1 MAVDGSMLNE
11 YIGKK
16 IKIILVN
23 EQGTLKG
30 ILTKDGKKFFLK
42 NAQES
47 TKLTIS
53 KISAIK
59 EEVQE

>member
-11 YIGKK
+11 YVGKK
-16 IKIILVN
+16 IKVILVN
-23 EQGTLKG
+23 EQGILKG
-30 ILTKDGKKFFLK
+30 TLTKYGKKFILK
-42 NAQES
+42 NPQEN

-59 EEVQE
+59 EEA

>member
-16 IKIILVN
+16 IKVILVN

-30 ILTKDGKKFFLK
+30 TLTKVGKKFFLENK
-42 NAQES
+42 
-47 TKLTIS
+47 KITIS
-53 KISAIK
+53 KIATIK
-59 EEVQE
+59 EEV

>member
-23 EQGTLKG
+23 DEGSIKGT
-30 ILTKDGKKFFLK
+30 LTKDGKKFFLENK
-42 NAQES
+42 
-47 TKLTIS
+47 KITIS
-53 KISAIK
+53 KIATIK

>member
-11 YIGKK
+11 YVGKK

-30 ILTKDGKKFFLK
+30 ILTKDGKKFFLENKK
-42 NAQES
+42 NYY
-47 TKLTIS
+47 
-53 KISAIK
+53 IK
-59 EEVQE
+59 NCSDKRGVKQ

>member
-16 IKIILVN
+16 IKVILVN

-30 ILTKDGKKFFLK
+30 TLIKDDKKFILK
-42 NAQES
+42 NAQEN
-47 TKLTIS
+47 TKITIS
-53 KISAIK
+53 KIAAIK
-59 EEVQE
+59 EEV

>member
-16 IKIILVN
+16 IKVILVN

-30 ILTKDGKKFFLK
+30 TLTKVGKKFFLENK
-42 NAQES
+42 
-47 TKLTIS
+47 KITIS
-53 KISAIK
+53 KIATKK
-59 EEVQE
+59 EEV

>member
-16 IKIILVN
+16 IKVILVN

-30 ILTKDGKKFFLK
+30 ILTKDGKKFFLENK
-42 NAQES
+42 
-47 TKLTIS
+47 KITIS
-53 KISAIK
+53 KIATIK
-59 EEVQE
+59 EEV